1 MSVLDVLLEQLD
13 LEQIETNLF
22 RGVSMPMGGP
32 RVFGGQVIGQA
43 LIAAS
48 RTVEGRL
55 CHSLH
60 GYFLRPGDPS
70 LPIVYDVD
78 RIRDGRSFTTRRV
91 VAIQKG
97 EAIFNMST
105 SFQVH
110 EEGLSHQ
117 FDMPDVP
124 PPEECADESEAFLA
138 RMAEMPESMQRMMQ
152 ERPIEMRRVE
162 PFNFADP
169 QKRPPYQHAWLRASS
184 KLPDDPALH
193 QCILAYASDMGILS
207 TCTLPHGM
215 SFMSGLMTASL
226 DHAMWFHRPFRVDDW
241 ILFAQDSPV
250 SGGSRGFNRGTM
262 FTRDGTLIASVAQEG
277 LIRLVRQA
285 PPGGDG

>member
-1 MSVLDVLLEQLD
+1 MEHDDVLKSLIDQLD

-22 RGVSMPMGGP
+22 RGQSVAMGSP

-48 RTVEGRL
+48 RTVEARP

-70 LPIVYDVD
+70 VPIVYDVD

-97 EAIFNMST
+97 EAIFNMSA
-105 SFQVH
+105 SFQI
-110 EEGLSHQ
+110 EEAGLSHQ
-117 FDMPDVP
+117 APMPDVP
-124 PPEECADESEAFLA
+124 GPDDLPGEAELLASEDIPEAM
-138 RMAEMPESMQRMMQ
+138 REMMNV
-152 ERPIEMRRVE
+152 ERPIEMKRVE
-162 PFNFADP
+162 RVDFFNP
-169 QKRPPYQHAWLRASS
+169 EKRPPLQHAWLRARSR
-184 KLPDDPALH
+184 LPDDPALH
-193 QCILAYASDMGILS
+193 QCVMAYASDMGILS

-226 DHAMWFHRPFRVDDW
+226 DHAMWFHRPFRADEW
-241 ILFAQDSPV
+241 ILFAQDSPAA
-250 SGGSRGFNRGTM
+250 SGSRGFNRGMM
-262 FTRDGTLIASVAQEG
+262 FTMDGTLVASVAQEG
-277 LIRLVRQA
+277 LIRIVKR
-285 PPGGDG
+285 

>member
-22 RGVSMPMGGP
+22 RGMSSSMGGP

-48 RTVEGRL
+48 RTVEDRP

-70 LPIVYDVD
+70 IPIVYDVD
-78 RIRDGRSFTTRRV
+78 RIRDGKSFTTRRV

-105 SFQVH
+105 SFQVV
-110 EEGLSHQ
+110 EQGLEHA
-117 FDMPDVP
+117 FPMPDVP
-124 PPEECADESEAFLA
+124 PPEECADESEAFRERL
-138 RMAEMPESMQRMMQ
+138 AEMDMPAEMERMMQ

-162 PFNFADP
+162 PFSFVDP
-169 QKRPPYQHAWLRASS
+169 EKRPPYQHAWLRAAGG
-184 KLPDDPALH
+184 LPDEPALH

-207 TCTLPHGM
+207 TCTLPHGK

-226 DHAMWFHRPFRVDDW
+226 DHAMWFHRPFRVDEW
-241 ILFAQDSPV
+241 ILFAQDSPT
-250 SGGSRGFNRGTM
+250 SGGSRGFNRGMM
-262 FTRDGTLIASVAQEG
+262 FTQTGTLIASVAQEG
-277 LIRLVRQA
+277 LIRLI
-285 PPGGDG
+285 G

>member
-1 MSVLDVLLEQLD
+1 MGVLDVLLDQLD

-22 RGVSMPMGGP
+22 RGYSTAMGPP

-43 LIAAS
+43 LIAAA
-48 RTVEGRL
+48 RTVEGRP

-60 GYFLRPGDPS
+60 GYFLRPGDPAV
-70 LPIVYDVD
+70 PIVYDVD
-78 RIRDGRSFTTRRV
+78 RIRDGKSFTTRRV

-105 SFQVH
+105 SFQVD
-110 EEGLSHQ
+110 EQGLSHQ
-117 FDMPDVP
+117 FEMPDVP
-124 PPEECADESEAFLA
+124 APEDCIDEAEAFKD
-138 RMAEMPESMQRMMQ
+138 RIAEMPEGMQNMMR

-162 PFNFADP
+162 PHNFVNP
-169 QKRPPYQHAWLRASS
+169 EKRPPYQHAWLRAAS

-207 TCTLPHGM
+207 TCTLPHGK

-226 DHAMWFHRPFRVDDW
+226 DHAMWFHRAFRADEW
-241 ILFAQDSPV
+241 ILFAQDSPA
-250 SGGSRGFNRGTM
+250 SGGSRGFNRGMM
-262 FTRDGTLIASVAQEG
+262 FSQDGTLIASVAQEG
-277 LIRLVRQA
+277 LIRMVEPKGA
-285 PPGGDG
+285 

>member
-1 MSVLDVLLEQLD
+1 MSELDVLLEQLD
-13 LEQIETNLF
+13 LEQIEVNLF
-22 RGVSMPMGGP
+22 RGISSSMGGP

-48 RTVEGRL
+48 RTVEERP

-78 RIRDGRSFTTRRV
+78 RIRDGKSFTTRRV

-97 EAIFNMST
+97 EAIFNMSA
-105 SFQVH
+105 SFQVT
-110 EEGLSHQ
+110 EEGLNHQ
-117 FDMPDVP
+117 FEMPDVP
-124 PPEECADESEAFLA
+124 PPEECQDESEAWEAVRADL
-138 RMAEMPESMQRMMQ
+138 PEPMQRMSR
-152 ERPIEMRRVE
+152 ERPIEMRRLE
-162 PFNFADP
+162 PFNMVNP
-169 QKRPPYQHAWLRASS
+169 KKRPPYQHVWLRARNA
-184 KLPDDPALH
+184 LPDDPALH
-193 QCILAYASDMGILS
+193 KCILAYASDMGILS
-207 TCTLPHGM
+207 TCTLPHGR

-226 DHAMWFHRPFRVDDW
+226 DHAMWFHRPFRVDEW

-250 SGGSRGFNRGTM
+250 SGGSRGFNRGMM

-277 LIRLVRQA
+277 LIRLVTR
-285 PPGGDG
+285 